1 MNVFKSRRRLSRD
14 NTKLVNV
21 GFTEE
26 QMNKMSMSFKNRS
39 LAMSC
44 LSKWIV
50 EDLIKRNKTLDI
62 EFKDGEYSFKERD
75 FKSSTINLISKDY
88 TNENLNKRNVVIDK
102 DTIDV
107 VLNNSSKN
115 SLYRLLPAL
124 TLYAIEKLY
133 KENKVF
139 MQDNTTDINIYIKT
153 NSGESL
159 WTH

>member
-26 QMNKMSMSFKNRS
+26 QMKKMSMSFKNRS

-44 LSKWIV
+44 LSRWVV

-62 EFKDGEYSFKERD
+62 DFKEGEFIFDEKD
-75 FKSSTINLISKDY
+75 FNNSTINLVSKDY
-88 TNENLNKRNVVIDK
+88 TTENLNKRNVVIDK

-139 MQDNTTDINIYIKT
+139 MQDNNKDINIYIKT
-153 NSGESL
+153 N
-159 WTH
+159 

>member
-75 FKSSTINLISKDY
+75 FRNSTINLISKDY

-139 MQDNTTDINIYIKT
+139 MQDNNKDINIYIKT
-153 NSGESL
+153 N
-159 WTH
+159 